1 MGHIPLQAHK
11 VSLVPRSSVPARL
24 NRLGSSC
31 LRSHCWPCLTSTHGL
46 SMPSLFSTHHD
57 HRAGL
62 ASLPSPSIHWS
73 LLP

>member
-1 MGHIPLQAHK
+1 MGHISLQAHK
-11 VSLVPRSSVPARL
+11 VSLVPRSPVPARL

-46 SMPSLFSTHHD
+46 SVPSLFSTHHN
-57 HRAGL
+57 HKGRAGQP
-62 ASLPSPSIHWS
+62 SLIHWS